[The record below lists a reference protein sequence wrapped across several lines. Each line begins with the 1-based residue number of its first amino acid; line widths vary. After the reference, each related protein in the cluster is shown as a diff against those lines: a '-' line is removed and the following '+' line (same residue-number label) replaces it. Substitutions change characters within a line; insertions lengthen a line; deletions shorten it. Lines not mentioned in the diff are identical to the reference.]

1 MTLPPR
7 EAGAPRARYALLVA
21 VLLTAAVY
29 SGNLIFYTAFGEWFG
44 TALKACVNAGADL
57 PPLERAAGFQRC
69 GAPYEQA
76 RTAFAF
82 LFALLAAALG
92 WVVLRRLPARLH
104 RRAGITRAAGARW
117 QEEAAEAV
125 RSLGGR
131 VVPVVEFGSTCR
143 EAFTVRAGGRVRI
156 VLPYGVLALPRPEAS
171 ALLRHECAHVAA
183 GDVDRVWL
191 TRAVWWATPVVLAL
205 PLPWL
210 RTETSF
216 ALDYAVRAALLLA
229 LVWVV
234 SRSVLRS
241 REHAADLLSTRDST
255 TGLDALLRRA
265 VDQPRP
271 WFRSLAALH
280 PSTRHRLEVLARGEV
295 ERHVRAA
302 EGFAFGAL
310 AGLVQPLLSHFV
322 QSALLPSAGLRVT
335 TLALALVP
343 GVLLGCAWG
352 PTVWRSRTTADVR
365 PVRDRLTSALGLP
378 LGVVVG
384 MALSLIGTGTPLIE
398 PATAWTWGFTVVTL
412 IGATALCE
420 GAAALWH
427 RRRPGG
433 SPRWAGALA
442 ALLFTGVLEAVFSFR
457 PMIELGGLVGVW
469 LSLTYTPFL
478 ALLAGNLVVAALA
491 WRVAAGSRVRVLLLA
506 VAVTVLAAGP
516 RLALAGEATEE
527 NALDHLLLNA
537 VLATAA
543 GLVVFAARVVAAGRA
558 GIAEGVAGAWV
569 TTPLTALA
577 LTLEFG
583 QPQHVVWLALKQAT
597 AHLALLLLLTAA
609 VAAALT
615 AARDRTPVAREPVVE
630 PSRT

>member
-21 VLLTAAVY
+21 VLLTAAVC

-44 TALKACVNAGADL
+44 NALKACVNAGADL

-69 GAPYEQA
+69 GAPYERA
-76 RTAFAF
+76 RTGFAF
-82 LFALLAAALG
+82 LFALLTAALG

-125 RSLGGR
+125 RALGGR

-156 VLPYGVLALPRPEAS
+156 VLPYGVLALPGPEAS

-191 TRAVWWATPVVLAL
+191 TRAVWWATPVVLVL
-205 PLPWL
+205 PLPRLWS
-210 RTETSF
+210 ESSF
-216 ALDYAVRAALLLA
+216 VLDYAIRAALLLA

-241 REHAADLLSTRDST
+241 REHAADLRSAREDPTA
-255 TGLDALLRRA
+255 LDALLRRA
-265 VDQPRP
+265 ADPPRS
-271 WFRSLAALH
+271 WSRSLAALH
-280 PSTRHRLEVLARGEV
+280 PSTRRRLEVLARGEV
-295 ERHVRAA
+295 ERHVRAV

-335 TLALALVP
+335 TLVLALVP

-352 PTVWRSRTTADVR
+352 PAVWRSRTVADVR
-365 PVRDRLTSALGLP
+365 PGRDRVASALGLP

-384 MALSLIGTGTPLIE
+384 MALSLIGTGTPLVE
-398 PATAWTWGFTVVTL
+398 SATAWTWGFTVVML
-412 IGATALCE
+412 VGATALCE

-427 RRRPGG
+427 RRLPGG
-433 SPRWAGALA
+433 SPRWVGVLA

-457 PMIELGGLVGVW
+457 PAIGLG
-469 LSLTYTPFL
+469 
-478 ALLAGNLVVAALA
+478 
-491 WRVAAGSRVRVLLLA
+491 
-506 VAVTVLAAGP
+506 
-516 RLALAGEATEE
+516 E
-527 NALDHLLLNA
+527 
-537 VLATAA
+537 
-543 GLVVFAARVVAAGRA
+543 
-558 GIAEGVAGAWV
+558 
-569 TTPLTALA
+569 
-577 LTLEFG
+577 
-583 QPQHVVWLALKQAT
+583 
-597 AHLALLLLLTAA
+597 
-609 VAAALT
+609 
-615 AARDRTPVAREPVVE
+615 
-630 PSRT
+630 